1 MRFKLVLLSVL
12 FVSLLTN
19 SSSALATT
27 YYISSTGKDTNDGTS
42 VATAWNSIA
51 QVNKASFNPGDRVLF
66 EAGKT
71 FTGSLYFTSV
81 GTAADPIKIGSY
93 GQGMATIASGN
104 NYAFYCPN
112 AGGIELHRLKF
123 AGSGRTTTNNSGVI
137 FSVTADLT
145 NKRLSHLVLDSLDV
159 SGYIK
164 TGIAIGSSSTTS
176 GYDNVR
182 ITNCQAHDNG
192 EAGISS
198 YGKAPAL
205 CHKDWYVADCKA
217 YNNSGRSEI
226 TTTNTGSGI
235 VLSSIDGALIEHCE
249 TYNNGWLNNNPNGGP
264 VGIWGYICNKL
275 VIQECES
282 HHNRSGLAHDGGGF
296 DLDGGCTNSVMQ
308 YNYSHDND
316 GPGYLLAQYSGAPA
330 MHDLTIRYNISENDA
345 RRFGQGAIM
354 LWSSGDNGGIQ
365 TAAIH
370 NNTIY
375 LTPAADGSEANAFY
389 LSSNGV
395 SQITVRNNIFQTTA
409 GVPQVK
415 ALATEGITFQSN
427 CYWGTG
433 KPLGIKWGGTSFST
447 LNDWRTATNQEMV
460 GTRMVGVSLDPAF
473 VRAGQGGDMNISSGN
488 RRLLT
493 SWDAYKLQP
502 TSAAIGSGLNLAT
515 EFSLTPG
522 SRDFFGS
529 ATPAPGIL
537 GNLGASESES
547 KPAPL
552 PVELV
557 SFTAERQAGNAV
569 LRWLTASELQNDR
582 FEVESSSDGRVF
594 NRIAT
599 VKGNGTTTQ
608 TSTYAWQDA
617 LAKYSGAM
625 VYYRL
630 KQVDI
635 SGKITYSAV
644 KAVTIANV
652 ANLEMQAWPNP
663 FVGELSMQIQSPQGG
678 KAFITCTD
686 AMGRTV
692 LTRSVEVTKGA
703 STITLPEVTQLPLG
717 VYSLTVQ
724 QGATRVMTKLMHQ

>member
-1 MRFKLVLLSVL
+1 MRVKLVLLSVL
-12 FVSLLTN
+12 FVSLLTS

-27 YYISSTGKDTNDGTS
+27 YYISSTGNDTNDGTS
-42 VATAWNSIA
+42 VATAWSSIA
-51 QVNKASFNPGDRVLF
+51 QVNNVSFKPGDRVLF

-71 FTGSLYFTSV
+71 FTGSLWFRSK
-81 GTAADPIKIGSY
+81 GTAANPIKISSY
-93 GQGMATIASGN
+93 GVGVATIASGN
-104 NYAFYCPN
+104 NYAFYCPD
-112 AGGIELHRLKF
+112 AGGIELRRLKF
-123 AGSGRTTTNNSGVI
+123 VGSGRTSTNNSGVI
-137 FSVTADLT
+137 FATGLT
-145 NKRLSHLVLDSLDV
+145 NQRLSHLVLDSLDV

-164 TGIAIGSSSTTS
+164 TGIAIGSSSVTS

-192 EAGISS
+192 EAGIST
-198 YGKAPAL
+198 YGAYPNV
-205 CHKDWYVADCKA
+205 CHKDFYVADCQA

-226 TTTNTGSGI
+226 TTTNTGNGI
-235 VLSSIDGALIEHCE
+235 VLSSIDGATIEHCE
-249 TYNNGWLNNNPNGGP
+249 AFNNGWLNSNPSGGP
-264 VGIWGYICNKL
+264 VGIWGWLCNKL

-296 DLDGGCTNSVMQ
+296 DLDGGCTNSIMQ

-316 GPGYLLAQYSGAPA
+316 GPGYLLAQFNGAPP
-330 MHDLTIRYNISENDA
+330 MHDLTIRYNISENDS

-365 TAAIH
+365 NAAIH
-370 NNTIY
+370 NNTVY
-375 LTPAADGSEANAFY
+375 LTPAVDGSEANAFY

-409 GVPQVK
+409 GVAQVK
-415 ALATEGITFQSN
+415 ALATDGIAFQSN

-433 KPLGIKWGGTSFST
+433 KPLSIKWGSASFSN
-447 LNDWRTATNQEMV
+447 LDDWRTSTRQETV
-460 GTRMVGVSLDPAF
+460 GSRSVGVSLDPAF
-473 VRAGQGGDMNISSGN
+473 VRAGQGGALNTSNGN

-502 TSAAIGSGLNLAT
+502 NSAAIGTGLNLAT
-515 EFSLTPG
+515 EFNLIPG

-529 ATPAPGIL
+529 ATPAPGVL
-537 GNLGASESES
+537 GNLGASESET
-547 KPAPL
+547 KAAPL

-557 SFTAERQAGNAV
+557 LFTAERQANTAV
-569 LRWLTASELQNDR
+569 LRWSTASELQNDR
-582 FEVESSSDGRVF
+582 FEVEASSDGKAFSRV
-594 NRIAT
+594 AT

-608 TSTYAWQDA
+608 TNFYSSQDA
-617 LAKYSGAM
+617 LAKYSSSV

-630 KQVDI
+630 KQVDL
-635 SGKITYSAV
+635 SGKSSYSAV
-644 KAVTIANV
+644 KVVTLSDV
-652 ANLEMQAWPNP
+652 VKLEMQAWPNP
-663 FVGELSMQIQSPQGG
+663 FVGELSMQIQSPAGG

-692 LTRSVEVTKGA
+692 LTRSVEVNKGA
-703 STITLPEVTQLPLG
+703 STVSLPEVAQLPLG

-724 QGATRVMTKLMHQ
+724 QGATRVVTKLMHQ